1 MQGLHMS
8 ALPSHTVSAPTQELH
23 PELALVHK
31 RFEDARASPPETHVH
46 WPGVLQRPS
55 FFSIET
61 LQRHLS
67 NPLLHPD
74 WLSLV
79 FRGQAIPLEQAYCY
93 KVVQTKRLYFID
105 KRFIEDYLRRGA
117 SVILEGLDLLE
128 PGINAFAAHLDAGFP
143 CALVNAVAFFSQRGN
158 ELYRGHIDSDD
169 VLVIHLSGEK
179 RWRLFAKQAPRRVN
193 TSDLTPEQMGA
204 QLTEVLM
211 RPGDVL
217 YVRSG
222 VPHICDTVSS
232 HSLHMSFDLADR
244 TPTVE
249 HQVQAVL
256 ARYAHATRAP
266 YTPATDVAR
275 TLAELLQSA
284 SFQEELVQRTE
295 TMRAEVRAFRSRIG
309 AAGQGSYLSRFAG
322 D

>member
-1 MQGLHMS
+1 
-8 ALPSHTVSAPTQELH
+8 
-23 PELALVHK
+23 
-31 RFEDARASPPETHVH
+31 
-46 WPGVLQRPS
+46 
-55 FFSIET
+55 
-61 LQRHLS
+61 
-67 NPLLHPD
+67 
-74 WLSLV
+74 V
-79 FRGQAIPLEQAYCY
+79 F
-93 KVVQTKRLYFID
+93 
-105 KRFIEDYLRRGA
+105 
-117 SVILEGLDLLE
+117 
-128 PGINAFAAHLDAGFP
+128 
-143 CALVNAVAFFSQRGN
+143 
-158 ELYRGHIDSDD
+158 
-169 VLVIHLSGEK
+169 
-179 RWRLFAKQAPRRVN
+179 
-193 TSDLTPEQMGA
+193 
-204 QLTEVLM
+204 
-211 RPGDVL
+211 